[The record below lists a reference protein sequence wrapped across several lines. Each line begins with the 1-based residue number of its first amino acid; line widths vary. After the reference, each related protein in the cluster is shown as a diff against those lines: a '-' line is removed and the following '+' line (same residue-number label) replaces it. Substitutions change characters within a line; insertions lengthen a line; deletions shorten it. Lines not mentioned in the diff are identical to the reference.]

1 MPGPALPRDLL
12 AAGDVDDVDGE
23 VGELGAEGGGE
34 VVAAGFD
41 QQQLEA
47 GEAAGHLAHGGE
59 VDRGVLADRGVR
71 AAAGLDAH
79 DALGRQG
86 AGDGEQALV
95 LLGVDVVGDHGHVPA
110 VAHGLAQD
118 LAQHGLAGADRA
130 ADADAERAVG
140 VRCS

>member
-1 MPGPALPRDLL
+1 MPGPALARDLL

-47 GEAAGHLAHGGE
+47 GEAAGHLAHGGQ

-71 AAAGLDAH
+71 AAAGLDAQ
-79 DALGRQG
+79 DALGSSAPATVSRRWSS
-86 AGDGEQALV
+86 LV
-95 LLGVDVVGDHGHVPA
+95 
-110 VAHGLAQD
+110 
-118 LAQHGLAGADRA
+118 
-130 ADADAERAVG
+130 
-140 VRCS
+140 